1 MKHFVGID
9 VSKDKLDVEVM
20 DELAHTRTRQVE
32 NGPLGWAKLDKW
44 LRTGQAGG
52 SRVCLEATGR
62 YSEGIATF
70 LYQAGYA
77 VSVVNPAR
85 IRGYANAQLRRNKT
99 DKLDAHI
106 IADFCRTQDCE
117 VWAPPSLEMRTLQG
131 LVRHLAVLEND
142 KGAVDNRL
150 RDRAALPALVVE
162 QLSKQQSLLSQQI
175 DQLKRAIQD
184 HIDQFPDLKRQRD
197 LMDTISGIGPLS
209 AAKLLAEC
217 RALTQFD
224 NVRQLV
230 AFAGLNPSHHQSGSS
245 IKRKTLISK
254 TGNSA
259 IRAALYMPAV
269 VAKRHNPI
277 LRAFAERLRQKGL
290 CEMAIIAAVMRKLLH
305 LIFGVL
311 KSGKPFDPNFALPS

>member
-1 MKHFVGID
+1 MKHYVGID

-20 DELAHTRTRQVE
+20 DEQQRTRTRQVE
-32 NGPLGWAKLDKW
+32 NTPSGWAKLDKW
-44 LRTGQAGG
+44 LKSAQAEGC
-52 SRVCLEATGR
+52 RVCLEATGR

-70 LYQAGYA
+70 LFEAGYA

-106 IADFCRTQDCE
+106 IADFCRTQE
-117 VWAPPSLEMRTLQG
+117 AEAWSPPSAEVRVLQG
-131 LVRHLAVLEND
+131 LVRHLAVLEAD
-142 KGAVDNRL
+142 KGALDNRL
-150 RDRAALPALVVE
+150 RERAALPALVVE
-162 QLSKQQSLLSQQI
+162 QLSSQQSLLSQQI
-175 DQLKRAIQD
+175 EQLKRAIQD

-197 LMDTISGIGPLS
+197 LMDSITGIGPLS
-209 AAKLLAEC
+209 AAKLLGEC

-245 IKRKTLISK
+245 IKKKTLISK
-254 TGNSA
+254 CGNSA

-269 VAKRHNPI
+269 VAKRHNPV
-277 LRAFAERLRQKGL
+277 LRAFAERLRAKGL

-305 LIFGVL
+305 LIYGVL
-311 KSGKPFDPNFALPS
+311 KSGKPFDPNFAFAA